1 MPSADRRSHDGTPS
15 AEAVVAVEQQDLRH
29 LCCSTIGI
37 RSAEEHRCRTCM
49 VLLTKKNW
57 IRFIR
62 FIGMH
67 RPLSQ

>member
-1 MPSADRRSHDGTPS
+1 MRLCTATASSEVVEEWRGKGYGASH
-15 AEAVVAVEQQDLRH
+15 
-29 LCCSTIGI
+29 
-37 RSAEEHRCRTCM
+37 
-49 VLLTKKNW
+49 KNW

>member
-1 MPSADRRSHDGTPS
+1 
-15 AEAVVAVEQQDLRH
+15 
-29 LCCSTIGI
+29 
-37 RSAEEHRCRTCM
+37 M
-49 VLLTKKNW
+49 VKEGEYGASQKNW